1 MGLLK
6 KLFKKINEAES
17 KERAKNEPTV
27 EEFVKQIN
35 EKRIEEAMANG
46 DERTAKYYESRMD
59 KEYVRGERS
68 IGEQNVELYALVR
81 DQTASVEDVEAFC
94 EKLMLETYAFK
105 PLYEKYNDIPYAPP
119 VFKEYSTYLANR
131 GNYVK
136 AAEVCAKALRWGVR
150 KRWNKKWYG
159 WKARSHGEESR
170 GRNERGNRGRFTK
183 VLQGVIWIPAKTS

>member
-1 MGLLK
+1 MGL
-6 KLFKKINEAES
+6 FKRIFQKMVEADA
-17 KERAKNEPTV
+17 KEQSKNEPTV
-27 EEFVKQIN
+27 EEFVNQIN
-35 EKRIEEAMANG
+35 EKRIKEARANG

-119 VFKEYSTYLANR
+119 VFKEYSIYLANR

-136 AAEVCAKALRWGVR
+136 AAEVCAKALRWGFVNDGTKSGMAGRLVR
-150 KRWNKKWYG
+150 MVKKAG
-159 WKARSHGEESR
+159 GET
-170 GRNERGNRGRFTK
+170 NEEIEDALRK
-183 VLQGVIWIPAKTS
+183 YCKE